1 MEHGFTDYIT
11 KPYKKNLLV
20 HMQAALEAAQQSAT
34 D

>member
-34 D
+34 E